1 MQYCKYNPPLFGIL
15 TSASKPIT
23 NLNWMAIHGDTSST
37 IRTVI
42 PGHRCCTSSCWRWW
56 GWGWGWFS
64 PPQHPHDGLLH
75 PMLLLGHRL
84 QSGLIQRVP
93 TVVAAATG
101 TAEFSPIKGHFD
113 SILIM
118 QHGETLFCRNS
129 TGPGL
134 FNRRRYFILFRTNT
148 NHHSTCVF
156 KQFHRL
162 LLCCWWYFS

>member
-1 MQYCKYNPPLFGIL
+1 
-15 TSASKPIT
+15 
-23 NLNWMAIHGDTSST
+23 MAIHGDSSST

-42 PGHRCCTSSCWRWW
+42 SGHRSCTSSCWRW
-56 GWGWGWFS
+56 GWSWGWFS
-64 PPQHPHDGLLH
+64 PPQHPHDCLLH

-134 FNRRRYFILFRTNT
+134 FNRRYVAGILSYFAQTPTTTRRASLSNFTGCC
-148 NHHSTCVF
+148 CVVDGTF
-156 KQFHRL
+156 PNCLVAYMHN
-162 LLCCWWYFS
+162 